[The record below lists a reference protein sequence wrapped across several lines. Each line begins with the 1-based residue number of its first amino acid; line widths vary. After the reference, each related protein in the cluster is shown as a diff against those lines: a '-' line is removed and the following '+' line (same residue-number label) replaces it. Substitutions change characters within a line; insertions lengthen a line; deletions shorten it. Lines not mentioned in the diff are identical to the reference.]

1 MGYAILDGKIGW
13 IIRAAESRLIV
24 GVDGKP
30 GRSQLLDIELPIDLS
45 RSAGRGGLTPRRSCA
60 AS

>member
-24 GVDGKP
+24 GVDGKT
-30 GRSQLLDIELPIDLS
+30 GRGQRLDIELPIDLS
-45 RSAGRGGLTPRRSCA
+45 RSARRGA
-60 AS
+60 VK